1 METIITL
8 LQDNPWFQVVAA
20 VVALASAV
28 AAITPTPKEGS
39 FLAKLYKVIDL
50 AAINVGKSKTN
61 RQNRWRYQ
69 IRPKRV
75 LSKH

>member
-50 AAINVGKSKTN
+50 AAINVGKAKQTGKTDGDT
-61 RQNRWRYQ
+61 
-69 IRPKRV
+69 K
-75 LSKH
+75 